1 MHVEEREHKAKAGAG
16 HAQRLPEPS
25 GAGQLRTTLSSVPLL
40 DITDWKKVIF

>member
-1 MHVEEREHKAKAGAG
+1 MKKREHKARAGAG

-40 DITDWKKVIF
+40 DLTIGKK